1 MILSIGVIIPTFNR
15 PDQTLEAVRSVLS
28 QTRPPEQIV
37 VVDDGS
43 PDESRDSLVRNLT
56 GLPVEIILSRH
67 CGHPGRVRNVGLGS
81 IKTTHVAFLDSDDLW
96 IPQKLEIQEA
106 LARSGVRAQGS
117 GFVVAG
123 SNSIDNLTPSDRAET
138 LSLKELLV
146 SNSLCNSSV
155 LVQRN
160 LLEMIGGLPT
170 SYGVRGIED
179 YAAWLRVAAHTDWT
193 LLEAPLVIYSDS
205 PATSMRGTNEFSIP
219 ENTLALLDFAS
230 WLQTQ
235 GCQVPSFVKVASKA
249 GDRALLRWASKQ
261 HLS

>member
-1 MILSIGVIIPTFNR
+1 MIFSIGVIIPTFNR
-15 PDQTLEAVRSVLS
+15 PHQTLEAVRSVLDQS
-28 QTRPPEQIV
+28 RPPEQIV

-43 PDESRDSLVRNLT
+43 SEENRDSLVESLT

-67 CGHPGRVRNVGLGS
+67 CGHPGRVRNVGLKS
-81 IKTTHVAFLDSDDLW
+81 IETTHVAFLDSDDLW
-96 IPQKLEIQEA
+96 TKGKLEIQEGI
-106 LARSGVRAQGS
+106 ARSGVKAQGS

-123 SNSIDNLTPSDRAET
+123 SNSIYGLTPSDRAKT
-138 LSLKELLV
+138 LSLKDLLI

-155 LVQRN
+155 LVQRK
-160 LLEMIGGLPT
+160 LLQEIGGLPT

-179 YAAWLRVAAHTDWT
+179 YAAWLRIAAYASWT
-193 LLEAPLVIYSDS
+193 LLEDPLVIYSDN

-219 ENTLALLDFAS
+219 ETTLALLDFAS

-235 GCQVPSFVKVASKA
+235 GRPVPTFVKAATKI
-249 GDRALLRWASKQ
+249 GDRALLKWASKQ